1 VFYCPDLATCNFFLL
16 KTVYTFF
23 IVIVLH
29 LNNTFDQ
36 PSDIDLW
43 RPSIRRQTST
53 HRQLLPPTFLC
64 VFSALPTATAA
75 PSTTMYAAAA
85 FSVIVNESRPSWVVV
100 VSADNHEMSSILG

>member
-43 RPSIRRQTST
+43 RPSIRR
-53 HRQLLPPTFLC
+53 HQLPPPTFLC
-64 VFSALPTATAA
+64 VFSALPTAAAA
-75 PSTTMYAAAA
+75 PPTTMYAAAA
-85 FSVIVNESRPSWVVV
+85 FSVTVNESRPSWVVV
-100 VSADNHEMSSILG
+100 VSSDNHEMSSILG